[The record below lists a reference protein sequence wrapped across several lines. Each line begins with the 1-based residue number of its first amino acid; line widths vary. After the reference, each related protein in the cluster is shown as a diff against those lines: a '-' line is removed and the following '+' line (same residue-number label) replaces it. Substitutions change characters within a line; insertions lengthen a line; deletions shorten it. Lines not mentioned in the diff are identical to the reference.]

1 MTRSRRHTSES
12 DQDYPRASLPT
23 EYGELQLIVLDADLA
38 SVSTPHPDG
47 FITVNRVQ
55 VKLFGSTLRR
65 TKNGAWAWDDATRI
79 SVNRRDGRTAP
90 GTYHGVSWNAFDKL
104 RDAIPPALQKWADAH
119 PELLT
124 AGALATRAQRLLT
137 LKGELDQTVE
147 QASSLRSQIESLSDE
162 IAALQH
168 GAT

>member
-1 MTRSRRHTSES
+1 MMRPRRHTPEP
-12 DQDYPRASLPT
+12 DHDYPRASLPT
-23 EYGELQLIVLDADLA
+23 GYGELQLTVLDADLVG
-38 SVSTPHPDG
+38 VSTPYPDG

-65 TKNGAWAWDDATRI
+65 AKHGTWAWEDATRI
-79 SVNRRDGRTAP
+79 SVDRRDGRRAS

-104 RDAIPPALQKWADAH
+104 CDAVPPALRKWADAH
-119 PELLT
+119 PDLLT
-124 AGALATRAQRLLT
+124 AGAVATRTQRLHT
-137 LKGELDQTVE
+137 LKTELDQTVE
-147 QASSLRSQIESLSDE
+147 QASSLRSQIETLSDE